1 MGLDKFRLMYSTA
14 DYLNDMGKLDE
25 YQPLP
30 IFTLEVLDE
39 LQRNLY
45 EEVSYSNIR
54 GFEEGRFVGREAWY
68 DGRLSRRM

>member
-25 YQPLP
+25 
-30 IFTLEVLDE
+30 
-39 LQRNLY
+39 
-45 EEVSYSNIR
+45 EVSYSNIR
-54 GFEEGRFVGREAWY
+54 GFEEERFVGREAWY